1 MSNSSVYREIDVQKQ
16 HTMSLRETWTLCVRG
31 VKHRLFRSML
41 TLAVVVLAVAFFM
54 FLLSE
59 SIFQRSVAGG
69 VMDEDAH
76 ARFAQTTLTRLLS
89 HAQENT
95 TVRRLADAAR
105 KVNGK
110 DAHKR
115 AAGHAEIEEAS
126 HVTGLPVAEVSRL
139 AQLALQE
146 ATYTTWL
153 DGLPTGHRL
162 NLIGK
167 RSGRAALNYI
177 LETSDSFHEQ
187 LKIKIEIRV
196 PGKIESLDAFLA
208 AYPAYKTELS
218 DFNRRWNA
226 AVSRANEATDLA
238 KGGQTE
244 ISDARWIPAAAP
256 DAVDAWRRSMTKLGF
271 TLSEADVKL
280 MREQL
285 AESNTY
291 SDLIEHLN
299 RNSFR
304 TEWARQFNETK
315 RSSAEEKMAFI
326 TDRRAVRLL
335 EGSFSS
341 DTLQQMSDRYERVSR
356 LSLLNQRLA
365 MVTRAIPSFLGLTGR
380 QLFLLFISFLVCMVG
395 ITNAMLMSI
404 TERYREIATMKCL
417 GATDAYILSQFMME
431 AAMQGAAG
439 GVIGVVVGFLIS
451 VVRCSILYGAHLWTY
466 FPGVDIIF
474 SALFSL
480 AAGILLAALAS
491 IQPSWS
497 ASRMA
502 PMEAM
507 RVE

>member
-126 HVTGLPVAEVSRL
+126 HVTGLPVEEVSRL

-196 PGKIESLDAFLA
+196 PGKQDEALDATVVEVL
-208 AYPAYKTELS
+208 PDEES
-218 DFNRRWNA
+218 G
-226 AVSRANEATDLA
+226 LA
-238 KGGQTE
+238 KVTLECNTINANVLHFAQEEAE
-244 ISDARWIPAAAP
+244 IVLATYEGIRVNKEALHIVDGERGVYVKYGSLQRFRRIEIEFEDENYLLLPA
-256 DAVDAWRRSMTKLGF
+256 DGAVGEA
-271 TLSEADVKL
+271 SE
-280 MREQL
+280 
-285 AESNTY
+285 
-291 SDLIEHLN
+291 
-299 RNSFR
+299 
-304 TEWARQFNETK
+304 
-315 RSSAEEKMAFI
+315 
-326 TDRRAVRLL
+326 VRLYDEIIV
-335 EGSFSS
+335 EGPN
-341 DTLQQMSDRYERVSR
+341 LQDG
-356 LSLLNQRLA
+356 
-365 MVTRAIPSFLGLTGR
+365 GL
-380 QLFLLFISFLVCMVG
+380 V
-395 ITNAMLMSI
+395 
-404 TERYREIATMKCL
+404 
-417 GATDAYILSQFMME
+417 
-431 AAMQGAAG
+431 
-439 GVIGVVVGFLIS
+439 
-451 VVRCSILYGAHLWTY
+451 
-466 FPGVDIIF
+466 
-474 SALFSL
+474 
-480 AAGILLAALAS
+480 
-491 IQPSWS
+491 
-497 ASRMA
+497 
-502 PMEAM
+502 
-507 RVE
+507 